1 MPIKDFVVQSGCTF
15 KYGVDF
21 RGWTDKRYIHSLTSA
36 DDGIRSG
43 PYHNEPEEL
52 FMYTNMSAN
61 CEPLDL
67 IQPWQLK
74 DEAQEN
80 DNHPNQFHFDTQ
92 KLNKFLHTQL
102 ERNNIKYY
110 DDKITE
116 VKVSEWEEVEAIE
129 SETARYEADI
139 FVDASGFRRIIASQ
153 LDGFWYISKQDE
165 MIVDMHLL
173 FNAHEKTYYYIPQ
186 AQK

>member
-1 MPIKDFVVQSGCTF
+1 M
-15 KYGVDF
+15 
-21 RGWTDKRYIHSLTSA
+21 
-36 DDGIRSG
+36 
-43 PYHNEPEEL
+43 
-52 FMYTNMSAN
+52 
-61 CEPLDL
+61 
-67 IQPWQLK
+67 
-74 DEAQEN
+74 
-80 DNHPNQFHFDTQ
+80 
-92 KLNKFLHTQL
+92 NKFLHTQL

-165 MIVDMHLL
+165 MFVDSA
-173 FNAHEKTYYYIPQ
+173 FAFQCTHERNDNYPYIHTST
-186 AQK
+186 